1 MLRVTPIYGS
11 SLSSS
16 TSGRSND
23 DDDPLEWLS
32 SPVPSCTLVEYAG
45 VRVLLN
51 VGWDESLPSS
61 DDVVNSKKDTIIP
74 QSLPDDID
82 AILLCDST
90 LSSLGGLPKYF
101 CASKKSK
108 RGRVPRSSN
117 NTHSAKRQR
126 NPPFL
131 ATYPTV
137 KMGQMTIYDHHAS
150 LSLDGTN
157 PGYSL
162 EDVDAV
168 FSKDSFHTL
177 KYSQT
182 VYLPLDDT
190 DTEDSS
196 MMDSIV
202 DPNNN
207 QTKQKKLSNSK
218 TSNKSLAITPHL
230 SGHVVG
236 GTYWVL
242 KQLSDDT
249 EIILAPMYHH
259 AKERHLA
266 GSTLHKFGVNADAL
280 LTMPGGP
287 RGLLGKLYQ
296 PPPKDYVAQQNNNN
310 NNHHE
315 MIKYK
320 KGNKPILSSP
330 VGNRSEAELIESIMA
345 ALRRDGNVLLPV
357 DASGRVLELLLLLD
371 RHWEKQRLGGAYNL
385 CWVGPMSL
393 NTIEFARS
401 QLEWMAAPLGA
412 QFDSQRGHPYGL
424 KSIKICSSVGELEN
438 VIERSGGNPTC
449 VLASG
454 ASMDHGPARDLL
466 IKWSGNPDNLVLIT
480 DSTRCVPRG
489 DVLFGRDGDK
499 TATSKAVNKAAAAVV
514 PVEEAADAEDKDGNQ
529 QLGPALLPGEISS
542 YTTSSQL
549 LYHWCTAKALGE
561 EMPDEVS
568 VDVYVPHRSPLSG
581 RELQTF
587 LAQEE
592 EERRVKKAEMEQRA
606 MMKEIELARGRLRL
620 GGDGDD
626 EKTTGG
632 GTSKVAGGGNATA
645 GSKSKATTSA
655 TGGTSRPKKKSRFD
669 QTLFI
674 KFSKPVHMTFDV
686 REEAVGIGQPDA
698 VAKYGIT
705 ESIGS
710 GRTDVLE
717 DDYGI
722 AVKSDSFVD
731 IVTGVDP
738 SKFAGKSGRIG
749 EEVNRRGLG
758 FGSDGKPVIDTGK
771 TDLGVVTDDGEGGD
785 EGINEKMLEVAD
797 LSSGKGIIK
806 GRNGRPPIKVSAIP
820 RRLEVLAEVVYTPL
834 EGRVDARAARQSVRA
849 LQPRHLV
856 IIGGP
861 RANSLLLAD
870 ALQSTSASKTDNS
883 TQESLAHVLTDGE
896 TVQLTVGH
904 SAYGV
909 RLIDTP
915 YLTQEEKEEL
925 ELAGKEVEPVE
936 PYEAKIGDCSVSLV
950 DYVAT
955 GKKWAVDGSI
965 VLAPRRQQSTLKQ
978 PSLMLSTREVLL
990 TDLRAEVTA
999 LGMKAEYGYVFTR
1012 CLGTQFANV
1021 WYVIAQVLIIQLY
1034 YCRALSGYSQLTVNG
1049 KIVVRKDNATGKLNV
1064 EGKSITYHI
1073 SVPIIVA
1080 LSR

>member
-1 MLRVTPIYGS
+1 MFETGILKHPTYFCIMLRVTPIYGS

-16 TSGRSND
+16 SSNND
-23 DDDPLEWLS
+23 DNPLEWLS

-45 VRVLLN
+45 VRLLLN
-51 VGWDESLPSS
+51 VGWDESLPSATS
-61 DDVVNSKKDTIIP
+61 TKSTIP
-74 QSLPDDID
+74 NNLPDGID

-101 CASKKSK
+101 TASKKSK
-108 RGRVPRSSN
+108 RARAPRSSN
-117 NTHSAKRQR
+117 EENNQQQGDGGSSNMKRQR

-137 KMGQMTIYDHHAS
+137 KMGQMTMYDHHAS
-150 LSLDGTN
+150 LSLDGAN

-182 VYLPLDDT
+182 VYLPLEDGDDT
-190 DTEDSS
+190 MDGNAMDIDST
-196 MMDSIV
+196 
-202 DPNNN
+202 N
-207 QTKQKKLSNSK
+207 QKQKLTNSK

-236 GTYWVL
+236 GCYWVL

-249 EIILAPMYHH
+249 EIILAPTYHH
-259 AKERHLA
+259 AKEKHLA
-266 GSTLHKFGVNADAL
+266 GSTLHKFGLNADAL

-296 PPPKDYVAQQNNNN
+296 PPPTGEQNKDDSI
-310 NNHHE
+310 
-315 MIKYK
+315 IKYK

-330 VGNRSEAELIESIMA
+330 VGNRSEAELIEGIMA

-357 DASGRVLELLLLLD
+357 DASGRVLELLLVLD

-385 CWVGPMSL
+385 VWVGPMSL
-393 NTIEFARS
+393 NTIEFARA
-401 QLEWMAAPLGA
+401 QLEWMAAPLGT
-412 QFDSQRGHPYGL
+412 QFDARGIHPYGL
-424 KSIKICSSVGELEN
+424 KSVKICSSVGELEN
-438 VIERSGGNPTC
+438 VIERSNGNPTC

-489 DVLFGRDGDK
+489 DVWFDRDGGK
-499 TATSKAVNKAAAAVV
+499 KVTSTADTTPAVI
-514 PVEEAADAEDKDGNQ
+514 EETAEGEDKDGNQ
-529 QLGPALLPGEISS
+529 QLGPALVAGDVSA

-549 LYHWCTAKALGE
+549 LYHWCSAKAKGE

-568 VDVYVPHRSPLSG
+568 VDVYVPHRAPLSG

-592 EERRVKKAEMEQRA
+592 EERRLKKADMEERA

-626 EKTTGG
+626 DKTTSASKTTG
-632 GTSKVAGGGNATA
+632 TSNTA
-645 GSKSKATTSA
+645 GSKSKATT
-655 TGGTSRPKKKSRFD
+655 GGASRPKKKSRFD
-669 QTLFI
+669 QSLFI

-698 VAKYGIT
+698 VAKYGIV
-705 ESIGS
+705 ESMS
-710 GRTDVLE
+710 GKTGILE

-722 AVKSDSFVD
+722 SVKADSFVD

-738 SKFAGKSGRIG
+738 SRYAGRSGKVG
-749 EEVNRRGLG
+749 EEVQKRGLG
-758 FGSDGKPVIDTGK
+758 FGNFGGSESKPISMNTVSGKGA

-785 EGINEKMLEVAD
+785 EGVNEKMLEVAD

-806 GRNGRPPIKVSAIP
+806 GRNGRPPIKVSAIA
-820 RRLEVLAEVVYTPL
+820 RRLEILAEVVYTPL

-856 IIGGP
+856 VIGGP
-861 RANSLLLAD
+861 RENALMLAD
-870 ALQSTSASKTDNS
+870 ALRTTTISMGASKNAS
-883 TQESLAHVLTDGE
+883 TKGSSAHVLIDGE
-896 TVQLTVGH
+896 MVQLTVGH
-904 SAYGV
+904 AAYGV

-915 YLTQEEKEEL
+915 YLTPEAKEGM
-925 ELAGKEVEPVE
+925 ELAGKEIEPVE
-936 PYEAKIGDCSVSLV
+936 PQESKIGDCSVSLV
-950 DYVAT
+950 DFVAT
-955 GKKWAVDGSI
+955 GKKWAVDGSV
-965 VLAPRRQQSTLKQ
+965 VLAPRQHQSTLKQ

-990 TDLRAEVTA
+990 TDLRAEITA
-999 LGMKAEYGYVFTR
+999 LGMKAEYG
-1012 CLGTQFANV
+1012 
-1021 WYVIAQVLIIQLY
+1021 
-1034 YCRALSGYSQLTVNG
+1034 ALSGYSRLIVNG
-1049 KIVVRKDNATGKLNV
+1049 KIVVRKDNNSGKLNV
-1064 EGKSITYHI
+1064 EGKSHE
-1073 SVPIIVA
+1073 
-1080 LSR
+1080 

>member
-1 MLRVTPIYGS
+1 MLRVTPVYGS
-11 SLSSS
+11 SLSASP
-16 TSGRSND
+16 TIKD
-23 DDDPLEWLS
+23 DNPNEWLS

-45 VRVLLN
+45 VRLLLN
-51 VGWDESLPSS
+51 VGWDESLPT
-61 DDVVNSKKDTIIP
+61 NSTEAATSNNIP

-82 AILLCDST
+82 AILICDSA

-101 CASKKSK
+101 KSSKKSK
-108 RGRVPRSSN
+108 RGRTPRN
-117 NTHSAKRQR
+117 NNSTNTSKKN

-131 ATYPTV
+131 STYPTV

-150 LSLDGTN
+150 QSLDGNN

-168 FSKDSFHTL
+168 FSKDSFTTL

-182 VYLPLDDT
+182 VYLPLDD
-190 DTEDSS
+190 DNEEENEDNSS
-196 MMDSIV
+196 MDI
-202 DPNNN
+202 DQNNKAKV
-207 QTKQKKLSNSK
+207 TLSNSK

-249 EIILAPMYHH
+249 EIILAPIYHH
-259 AKERHLA
+259 SKEKHLA
-266 GSTLHKFGVNADAL
+266 GSTLHKFGINADAL
-280 LTMPGGP
+280 VTMPGGP
-287 RGLLGKLYQ
+287 RGLLGNLYL
-296 PPPKDYVAQQNNNN
+296 PPPSTSNAEKKKD
-310 NNHHE
+310 E
-315 MIKYK
+315 IIKYK
-320 KGNKPILSSP
+320 KGNKPILSNP

-357 DASGRVLELLLLLD
+357 DASGRVLELLLILD

-385 CWVGPMSL
+385 VWVGPMSL

-401 QLEWMAAPLGA
+401 QLEWMAPPLGA

-424 KSIKICSSVGELEN
+424 KSVKICSSVAELEN
-438 VIERSGGNPTC
+438 VIERSNGNPTC

-454 ASMDHGPARDLL
+454 ASMDAGPARDLL
-466 IKWSGNPDNLVLIT
+466 IKWSGNPDNLVLLT

-489 DVLFGRDGDK
+489 NVWFDRSGDDKK
-499 TATSKAVNKAAAAVV
+499 TAAANATDTAAAVV
-514 PVEEAADAEDKDGNQ
+514 PVDENENEEDGNQ
-529 QLGPALLPGEISS
+529 QLGPALLPSDVS
-542 YTTSSQL
+542 AYTTSSQL
-549 LYHWCTAKALGE
+549 LYHWCTAKAMGE

-568 VDVYVPHRSPLSG
+568 VDVYVPHRAPLSG

-592 EERRVKKAEMEQRA
+592 EERRVKKAEMEERQ

-626 EKTTGG
+626 DKTTTASKTTSG
-632 GTSKVAGGGNATA
+632 GTTTKTTA
-645 GSKSKATTSA
+645 STAS
-655 TGGTSRPKKKSRFD
+655 SRPKKKSRFD
-669 QTLFI
+669 QSLFI
-674 KFSKPVHMTFDV
+674 KFSKPVHSEFVLICMLFLDIHFSCNSIPTLSIYFPPHTVTFDV
-686 REEAVGIGQPDA
+686 REEAVGIGQPDE
-698 VAKYGIT
+698 VAKYGIV

-722 AVKSDSFVD
+722 AVKADSFVD

-738 SKFAGKSGRIG
+738 SRFAGKSGRIG

-758 FGSDGKPVIDTGK
+758 FGSDGKPIDPNNVGK
-771 TDLGVVTDDGEGGD
+771 KSSRSGDLSGVVTDDGEGGD

-797 LSSGKGIIK
+797 LSNGKGIIK
-806 GRNGRPPIKVSAIP
+806 GRNGNPPIKVSVIP
-820 RRLEVLAEVVYTPL
+820 RRLEVLSEVVYTPL
-834 EGRVDARAARQSVRA
+834 EGRVSATNARQSVRA

-856 IIGGP
+856 IIGGT

-870 ALQSTSASKTDNS
+870 ALRTTAKKGNNAQASS
-883 TQESLAHVLTDGE
+883 AHVLTDGE
-896 TVQLTVGH
+896 TAQLTVGH
-904 SAYGV
+904 AAYGV

-915 YLTQEEKEEL
+915 YLTQEEKEEM
-925 ELAGKEVEPVE
+925 ELVGKEAEPVE
-936 PYEAKIGDCSVSLV
+936 PFEAKIGDCSVSLV
-950 DYVAT
+950 DFVAT

-965 VLAPRRQQSTLKQ
+965 VLAPRRHQTTLKQ

-999 LGMKAEYGYVFTR
+999 LGMKAEYG
-1012 CLGTQFANV
+1012 
-1021 WYVIAQVLIIQLY
+1021 
-1034 YCRALSGYSQLTVNG
+1034 
-1049 KIVVRKDNATGKLNV
+1049 
-1064 EGKSITYHI
+1064 
-1073 SVPIIVA
+1073 
-1080 LSR
+1080 